1 MDKYRCAY
9 IITTSV
15 MLLVFF
21 ASCPRPGKDGGTV
34 TSTVTRVDTVRVR
47 DTVHY
52 PMPFKVVGRI
62 PPEQID
68 TASVVADYFS
78 EKHYRVDYADSLI
91 KTTTQV
97 KLLSNAIESIV
108 LDYDI
113 LQKHTFTTIRN
124 VNKPKFALAV
134 GGSLCYSIQHN
145 SPGME
150 INATF
155 RLKSH
160 NILIG
165 YDILNKSPRLGWQY
179 DIITTKK

>member
-9 IITTSV
+9 IITIAI
-15 MLLVFF
+15 LLLAFF
-21 ASCPRPGKDGGTV
+21 ASCPRPVVDTVTV

-47 DTVHY
+47 DTVY
-52 PMPFKVVGRI
+52 FPQPFKVI
-62 PPEQID
+62 ETAPPGHID
-68 TASVVADYFS
+68 TAAVIKDYFS
-78 EKHYRVDYADSLI
+78 EKHYNIDYADSLI
-91 KTTTQV
+91 KATTQI

-124 VNKPKFALAV
+124 TRKPKFVLAL
-134 GGSLCYSIQHN
+134 GGSLSYSVPQN
-145 SPGME
+145 RPGME
-150 INATF
+150 LNATLRF
-155 RLKSH
+155 KSH

-165 YDILNKSPRLGWQY
+165 YDILNGSPRLGWQY